1 MKDLSFDTAAPP
13 ESGRLVEQ
21 IEVLRTKL
29 RLAQQ
34 LNRSDIERLLN
45 DVGRLRTAAMSH
57 AVPAQSESLQRL
69 RGVTVGTSTKRT
81 AHAADMGFEGVLG
94 ESPGIL
100 DALELVRRAA
110 PTPLPMLIDGESG
123 TGKELFARVVHA
135 NSKRADEPFISV
147 NCGAIPENLIE
158 SELFGHKKGAF
169 TGADS
174 DRKGYFEAAN
184 GGTIFLD
191 EVGELPMQGQV
202 KLLRVLQV
210 GEVQRV
216 GSDTPVKVDARI
228 VAATNRNL
236 EQMSQDGGF
245 REDLFYRL
253 SVIHATLPPLRERRD
268 EVSLLCEY
276 FLSEAARELEQ
287 PRITL
292 SQSLHNFLA
301 SYDYPGN
308 IRQLKNLIYRL
319 SCLADG
325 EADLQHLPKG
335 LRPDD
340 VVQQLGSG
348 GGVQLPPD
356 ASLADVKRAA
366 SDAAERRYLEQGLR
380 ESAGRVVDLA
390 RNLDMNR
397 SHVQSLLKKHGL
409 KAMSYRRLSRRVGGD

>member
-1 MKDLSFDTAAPP
+1 MKDLSVESGAGAD
-13 ESGRLVEQ
+13 SGRLVEK

-34 LNRSDIERLLN
+34 LSRPDIERLLD
-45 DVGRLRTAAMSH
+45 DVSSLRNSVMSFSSTRHVEGLARLRKAKADAPSRSATAASD
-57 AVPAQSESLQRL
+57 L
-69 RGVTVGTSTKRT
+69 
-81 AHAADMGFEGVLG
+81 GFEGVLG

-100 DALELVRRAA
+100 DALELVRKAA

-135 NSKRADEPFISV
+135 NSKRSAEPFISV

-169 TGADS
+169 TGASS
-174 DRKGYFEAAN
+174 DRKGYFEAAH

-210 GEVQRV
+210 GEIQRV
-216 GSDTPVKVDARI
+216 GSDTPVKVDARV

-236 EQMSQDGGF
+236 EQMSKDGGF

-268 EVSLLCEY
+268 EVPLLCDF
-276 FLSEAARELEQ
+276 FLTEAARELER
-287 PRITL
+287 PRVEL
-292 SQSLHNFLA
+292 APELRAFLGT
-301 SYDYPGN
+301 YGYPGN
-308 IRQLKNLIYRL
+308 IRELKNLIFRL

-325 EADLQHLPKG
+325 VAQLEHLPQSLRDRSGADVAAIPADAGVAAG
-335 LRPDD
+335 L
-340 VVQQLGSG
+340 
-348 GGVQLPPD
+348 
-356 ASLADVKRAA
+356 SLAEVKRAA
-366 SDAAERRYLEQGLR
+366 SDAAERRYLESGLR
-380 ESAGRVVDLA
+380 ATSGRVVDLA
-390 RNLDMNR
+390 QQLKMNR
-397 SHVQSLLKKHGL
+397 SHVQTLLKKHGL
-409 KAMSYRRLSRRVGGD
+409 KAMSFRAGKG